1 MKTVVPEPMAAFITH
16 RLVNK
21 KGLISWCLYD
31 WANSAF
37 PTVIT
42 TFVFAAYFTKGVA
55 ADEIS
60 GTSQWGYALSLS
72 AIAIAIVGPLLGS
85 IADQSGRR
93 KPWIIFFNPC
103 FATQFFVGRRFGS
116 AG

>member
-1 MKTVVPEPMAAFITH
+1 MLNTPADRPED
-16 RLVNK
+16 K
-21 KGLISWCLYD
+21 KRLISWCLYD

-42 TFVFAAYFTKGVA
+42 TFVFAAYFAKGVA
-55 ADEIS
+55 SDEVT

-72 AIAIAIVGPLLGS
+72 GLAIAIAGPVFGA

-93 KPWIIFFNPC
+93 KP
-103 FATQFFVGRRFGS
+103 
-116 AG
+116 